1 MRAGP
6 LRERDL
12 LVVRVVEQDD
22 ELRGFTPDLLDPV
35 TEALRNEAHV
45 PAAEPLHFH
54 TAMGPEDADA
64 SPALRVVL
72 PLVRVRM
79 LVQLPER
86 AGLEVHSHAGER
98 RLNRELHRRP
108 DALFPAREPPG
119 RDRPQTILVGQLARL
134 QIRVAERLAE
144 LRHLALDDLHLS
156 IRQTGHPAL
165 RE

>member
-1 MRAGP
+1 MDDAERGFGRLPDPLRCPTEGVLGTSARIRGEP

-22 ELRGFTPDLLDPV
+22 ELRGLTPDLLDPV

-72 PLVRVRM
+72 PLGRVRM
-79 LVQLPER
+79 PVQLPER

-98 RLNRELHRRP
+98 RL
-108 DALFPAREPPG
+108 
-119 RDRPQTILVGQLARL
+119 
-134 QIRVAERLAE
+134 
-144 LRHLALDDLHLS
+144 
-156 IRQTGHPAL
+156 
-165 RE
+165 